1 MTSPTTGLHGQM
13 VLTPLP
19 FPIGQGTAGHAKAI
33 GSVMV
38 RQPAAAGPT
47 VECHRAAT
55 GGAICFTPLALSGPA
70 SFQRFWGTGIHQF
83 LGCCY
88 GAVLPEPKSA
98 IPALTILL
106 TDKSDNVRWAAAKT
120 LGKIGPEARSAVPAL
135 TELLRDKDRYLQC
148 HQITQ
153 CETEVSLVASTS

>member
-1 MTSPTTGLHGQM
+1 MDGGVTGLEIAAVTSPTTGLHGQM

-88 GAVLPEPKSA
+88 SAVLLGRRFRDCGALWVVFFLGPSA
-98 IPALTILL
+98 GLL
-106 TDKSDNVRWAAAKT
+106 TPGSFAASSRRIST
-120 LGKIGPEARSAVPAL
+120 ARSLA
-135 TELLRDKDRYLQC
+135 
-148 HQITQ
+148 
-153 CETEVSLVASTS
+153 

>member
-1 MTSPTTGLHGQM
+1 LNLAAGQRGEGCSQGRQAGARTEDGHQMDGGVTGLEVAAVTSPTTGLHGQM

-33 GSVMV
+33 GNVMV

-55 GGAICFTPLALSGPA
+55 GGAICFAPLALGGPA

-83 LGCCY
+83 LGCC
-88 GAVLPEPKSA
+88 
-98 IPALTILL
+98 
-106 TDKSDNVRWAAAKT
+106 
-120 LGKIGPEARSAVPAL
+120 
-135 TELLRDKDRYLQC
+135 
-148 HQITQ
+148 
-153 CETEVSLVASTS
+153 